1 MEVKSK
7 RRRRLGG
14 KRAGRYVLDVHTGRY
29 CQTRGASRVNQVT
42 ERPRISQLMQAS
54 SRRKEEHDKRPE
66 LEQPFTFM
74 GSREVV
80 ELGRAK

>member
-1 MEVKSK
+1 
-7 RRRRLGG
+7 
-14 KRAGRYVLDVHTGRY
+14 
-29 CQTRGASRVNQVT
+29 
-42 ERPRISQLMQAS
+42 MQAS

-80 ELGRAK
+80 ELGRAKEIKLANVVPPDGKVWEGNKLRRIFGAPNFAISLPLPPDSL